1 MRTIPEILNMIR
13 QSDYA
18 INTNNFLGIENRIE
32 RTRNIL
38 ERNRDVFWTGEIK
51 FMLWNATGLMPNL
64 DRIIRRMEEEEILL
78 CFVTET
84 WLNPKHAIPSVCKDS
99 SSVCTLMP
107 QGYERGKN
115 GVSMIIN
122 PKLAK
127 HEALK
132 DTEVMTK
139 DTLNGTFLHVKI
151 GNLNV
156 LCIYYPPSCPTE
168 LNIWLEE
175 ILLKC
180 NINTGRDLIILGD
193 FNARL
198 IEWNDHQSNARGTC
212 LRDFA
217 ESIGISRCDRVRPKG
232 AFELIIA
239 VTT

>member
-1 MRTIPEILNMIR
+1 MKTLTELLNMIR
-13 QSDYA
+13 QSDKV
-18 INTNNFLGIENRIE
+18 INTNDIVAIENRIE
-32 RTRNIL
+32 RTKKLL
-38 ERNRDVFWTGEIK
+38 ERNGDIWEGEIK

-64 DRIIRRMEEEEILL
+64 DRIVNRMEEEKILF

-84 WLNPKHAIPSVCKDS
+84 WLNPKHSIPSVCKES

-107 QGYERGKN
+107 QGYDRGKN

-122 PKLAK
+122 PKMAK
-127 HEALK
+127 HEVLK

-151 GNLNV
+151 GNVNV
-156 LCIYYPPSCPTE
+156 LCIYYPPSCETE

-180 NINTGRDLIILGD
+180 NINSGHDLIILGD

-198 IEWNDHQSNARGTC
+198 T
-212 LRDFA
+212 
-217 ESIGISRCDRVRPKG
+217 
-232 AFELIIA
+232 
-239 VTT
+239 